1 MSPVCPPIFFHEIYP
16 TTNKVKVIKIII
28 YNPKILLSDKIIS
41 VIKHPIIKD
50 LLLETLHQNLNHSS
64 LQEANKIE

>member
-16 TTNKVKVIKIII
+16 TTNKVKAIKIII

-50 LLLETLHQNLNHSS
+50 LLLETFASKPKPFFLTGG
-64 LQEANKIE
+64 K